1 MMVMVVC
8 YKKFL
13 FLEGGRMGGVVVDT
27 ILEYDL
33 SADSYSQIGTMTEA
47 SIVQAISVVQYEY
60 YSKWC
65 Q

>member
-1 MMVMVVC
+1 
-8 YKKFL
+8 
-13 FLEGGRMGGVVVDT
+13 MGDGLDSWMDGVEFDT
-27 ILEYDL
+27 ILEYDV

-47 SIVQAISVVQYEY
+47 SIPRAISVVQFED